1 MISLLDS
8 WLNENHFNSTMFV
21 LLTLLLLFLSLG
33 IMLFLNYKLGK
44 KDERKEFL
52 ELKMY
57 KSMLTTLILLLFFIL
72 ISQPIDQIKLILSFI
87 VTISILVGSISYLY
101 FFSK

>member
-8 WLNENHFNSTMFV
+8 WLSQNQFNSTMFV
-21 LLTLLLLFLSLG
+21 LLTLILLFFSLV
-33 IMLFLNYKLGK
+33 IMGFFNYKLGK

-57 KSMLTTLILLLFFIL
+57 KSMLITLILLLFFVLNSSSIE
-72 ISQPIDQIKLILSFI
+72 QFKLILSFI
-87 VTISILVGSISYLY
+87 VTISISTGAATYLY
-101 FFSK
+101 FYYK